1 MEVSL
6 CAYGSS
12 IMSTVAGVQYPG
24 YTRMTWWCRPFIL
37 SLNLVLVQS
46 VKFVQRQL
54 ALINA
59 HDQNYFHLIQ
69 QGVIEESITSWLQY
83 EHRFWRLVIQA
94 LFKELTPWPHLGW
107 LKIKWLTLPHLFPL
121 AKKVSSER
129 ESWRVLKKMRHK
141 CLSLL
146 WWLWSRSNSLLCE
159 QSIFLDSTIEETLY
173 RICR

>member
-1 MEVSL
+1 M
-6 CAYGSS
+6 
-12 IMSTVAGVQYPG
+12 
-24 YTRMTWWCRPFIL
+24 
-37 SLNLVLVQS
+37 
-46 VKFVQRQL
+46 KFVQRQL

-83 EHRFWRLVIQA
+83 EHWFWRLVIQA
-94 LFKELTPWPHLGW
+94 WFKELTPWPHLGW

-129 ESWRVLKKMRHK
+129 ESWRVLKKVIQPKMRHK

-146 WWLWSRSNSLLCE
+146 WWLWSRSNSLLWT
-159 QSIFLDSTIEETLY
+159 IYFLGFNIKHENGITPVARMTYMVYWTNQNDFVSTPTMV
-173 RICR
+173 